1 MMIALYHY
9 NVAITCKT
17 GFVDLCHYIKLSHL
31 SLDWFNMFLK
41 IYLHFLIVHQII
53 PEKTDV
59 HILNPQ
65 IYFEKLL
72 SRFKKRFLFFYRI
85 LEKYTAI
92 RTLGFFFTCQWL
104 ATLLVF
110 KAEKL

>member
-17 GFVDLCHYIKLSHL
+17 GFVDLSHYIKLSHL

-72 SRFKKRFLFFYRI
+72 SRFKKRFLFF
-85 LEKYTAI
+85 
-92 RTLGFFFTCQWL
+92 
-104 ATLLVF
+104 
-110 KAEKL
+110 